1 MKVQFTT
8 RIECDLVQKAKFVAD
23 RERRSLNNTYEWLIA
38 KGIAAYELENGEI
51 ISFPERE

>member
-8 RIECDLVQKAKFVAD
+8 RIEYDLVQKAKAVAD

-38 KGIAAYELENGEI
+38 KGLASYEAENGEI
-51 ISFPERE
+51 TVSPEQE